1 MTLDYDFEYWE
12 YRAGRKPRP
21 NPFLR
26 DEKGS
31 IRSPLGVSAIIQTD
45 LPLAKRLCQE
55 AGEPLERWFPNNPN

>member
-1 MTLDYDFEYWE
+1 MLDYHFEFAE
-12 YRAGRKPRP
+12 YRAGRRPRP

-31 IRSPLGVSAIIQTD
+31 IRSLIGITALAQTD

-55 AGEPLERWFPNNPN
+55 AGEPLAKWFPENPL